1 MKLSYETLEKRL
13 NSALKRIEELRKL
26 YEQLWNDY
34 HNAQLR
40 IMRLEEENDYLRQKL
55 GG

>member
-1 MKLSYETLEKRL
+1 MESRETLTRRL
-13 NSALKRIEELRKL
+13 NSALKKIEELRKL
-26 YEQLWNDY
+26 YEDLWDNY
-34 HNAQLR
+34 HQAQKL